1 MLQEIDYL
9 RQIAVR
15 CRDGRTLDPEL
26 ANWLG
31 TCLDAFL
38 THRVRHVDD
47 AFGLRP
53 TRGGVAW
60 WREDALR
67 KRDAALRALAKQF
80 FDDPSY
86 SARAQAQAIWIL
98 SRRYAASTWRFDKK
112 LHGMP
117 TNYARTPKEYLW
129 TAFQSGAPMPIGERQ
144 LRAILGGRNLS
155 SALESNLS
163 GQNKN

>member
-15 CRDGRTLDPEL
+15 CRDGRTLNPEL

-67 KRDAALRALAKQF
+67 KRDAALRALAQLHY
-80 FDDPSY
+80 DDMSH
-86 SARAQAQAIWIL
+86 SVRAKAQAICRL
-98 SRRYAASTWRFDKK
+98 SSRYAASTWRFDKE
-112 LHGMP
+112 LHEMP
-117 TNYARTPKEYLW
+117 VNYAETPKEYLW

-144 LRAILGGRNLS
+144 LRAIIG
-155 SALESNLS
+155 
-163 GQNKN
+163 K